1 MMFFKA
7 IVAFLLQ
14 VTALVAAADT
24 AAWKSRSIYFVLTD
38 RVARSSSDTG
48 GGSCSNLGKYCGGT
62 FKGLESK
69 LDYIKGLGFDA
80 IWITPVVANSADG
93 YHGYWAQDLYAVNS
107 NYGTAADLKSLVSA
121 AHEKGLYVM
130 VDVVANHMGFA
141 NIADNRP
148 APLNQASSYHAACD
162 INYSNQTSV
171 ENCRIANLPDIN
183 TQSSEIRTLLNTW
196 VGWLVKEYSFDG
208 VRIDTVKH
216 VEKDFW
222 SGFSSAIGA
231 YSIGEVFDGNPSYLA
246 GYANLMPGL
255 LNYAVYYPMN
265 NFYQQKGSSQTLVDM
280 IDTVSS
286 SFPDPA
292 ALGTFLD
299 NHDNPR
305 WLNQKNDQTLLKNAL
320 AFVILS
326 RGIPILY
333 YGTEQGYAGGAD
345 PANRE
350 DLWRSNFNTN
360 TNLYQAIAKLSAA
373 RKAAGGL
380 AGNDHMHLYVADTA
394 YAWSRA
400 GGNLIVLTTNAGS
413 SSNAQHCFNTQKA
426 NGQWTNVYGNSATVT
441 SDGNGQACVNVASG
455 EPIVLLASTASP
467 TTTATP
473 TTLRASSTSIRST
486 IGTVCPTTVSV
497 SFTERVVT
505 VPGDTIK
512 ISGNTTQL
520 GNWNAASAP
529 ALSASQYTSNN
540 PVWNITLR
548 MVPGQAVQYK
558 FVKVSSSGAL
568 SWESDPNRAY
578 TVPACQASA
587 TVSSEWR

>member
-1 MMFFKA
+1 MTFLKA
-7 IVAFLLQ
+7 VVAFLLQ
-14 VTALVAAADT
+14 ITTLVHAADT

-38 RVARSSSDTG
+38 RVARSSGDTG
-48 GGSCSNLGKYCGGT
+48 GGSCSDLGKYCGGT

-69 LDYIKGLGFDA
+69 LDYIQNLGFDA

-107 NYGTAADLKSLVSA
+107 NYGTADDLKSLVST
-121 AHEKGLYVM
+121 AHSKGIYIM

-148 APLNQASSYHAACD
+148 APLNQASAYHTACD
-162 INYSNQTSV
+162 IDYSNQTSI

-183 TQSSEIRTLLNTW
+183 TQNSEIRILLNTW
-196 VGWLVKEYSFDG
+196 VSWLVKEYSFDG

-216 VEKDFW
+216 VEKEFW
-222 SGFSSAIGA
+222 PGFSSAIGTF
-231 YSIGEVFDGNPSYLA
+231 SIGEVFNGDPSYLA
-246 GYANLMPGL
+246 GYAKLMPGL

-265 NFYQQKGSSQTLVDM
+265 NFYQQKGSSQALVDM
-280 IDTVSS
+280 INTVSS

-292 ALGTFLD
+292 ALPNFAD
-299 NHDNPR
+299 NHDLPR
-305 WLNQKNDQTLLKNAL
+305 FLNQKNDQTLLKNAL
-320 AFVILS
+320 AFVVLS

-350 DLWRSNFNTN
+350 DLWRSSFNTN
-360 TNLYQAIAKLSAA
+360 TDLYQSIAKLTAA

-380 AGNDHMHLYVADTA
+380 AGNDHTHLYVADNA

-426 NGQWTNVYGNSATVT
+426 NGRWTNVYGDGATVT
-441 SDGNGQACVNVASG
+441 SDGNGQACVNVANG
-455 EPIVLLASTASP
+455 EPIVLLASTASMTTASP
-467 TTTATP
+467 TTP
-473 TTLRASSTSIRST
+473 RASSTLIRST
-486 IGTVCPTTVSV
+486 TGTACPTAVSV

-505 VPGDTIK
+505 VLGDTIK
-512 ISGNTTQL
+512 IAGNTTQL
-520 GNWNAASAP
+520 ANWNVASAP
-529 ALSASQYTSNN
+529 ALTASQYTSSN
-540 PVWNITLR
+540 PVWNITLI
-548 MVPGQAVQYK
+548 MTPGQVVAYK
-558 FVKVSSSGAL
+558 FVKMSSSGAL
-568 SWESDPNRAY
+568 AWESDPNRSY

-587 TVSSEWR
+587 SVSNQWQ